1 MEIEKLHQGM
11 LVATEERM
19 AGGRRTLVYGPVS
32 MIDKENDTIAIS
44 IDRNGGGREQ
54 RSFPA
59 SRVIPIHTLFNRKNR
74 KIAQLISNK
83 RTLEGFIVALARG
96 NVRESSIQ
104 EVLET
109 MAPDQTYSE

>member
-1 MEIEKLHQGM
+1 MEIEKLRQGM
-11 LVATEERM
+11 LVATEERI
-19 AGGRRTLVYGPVS
+19 AGRRILVYGPVS
-32 MIDKENDTIAIS
+32 MIDKENDTVAIS
-44 IDRNGGGREQ
+44 IDRNGEGREQ

-74 KIAQLISNK
+74 KIAQLIGHK
-83 RTLEGFIVALARG
+83 KALEGFIVALARG

-109 MAPDQTYSE
+109 MAADQTYSD